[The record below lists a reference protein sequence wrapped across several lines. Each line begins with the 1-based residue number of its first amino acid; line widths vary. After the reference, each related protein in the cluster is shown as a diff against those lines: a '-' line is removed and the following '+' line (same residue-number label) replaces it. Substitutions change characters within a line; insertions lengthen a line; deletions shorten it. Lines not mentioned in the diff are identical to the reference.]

1 MTKQELRNK
10 YKFLRQELDDATID
24 DLSGACFSN
33 LFANFDLTNKL
44 VGIFLPIQAKK
55 EPNTFLLFTEF
66 LKEKTSYFAPKID
79 VGLDALNFYPIQNLD
94 YIALGP
100 YQIPEPLSE
109 EKIELNKLNIILIP
123 LFCFDSK
130 GNRVGYGKGY
140 YDRLLENSPQHLV
153 KIGISLFDEIEIIDD
168 VRDND
173 IPLDYAITPKK
184 MIQFAR
190 EKKSR

>member
-1 MTKQELRNK
+1 MTKQELRYK
-10 YKFLRQELDDATID
+10 YKFLRKELDDATID
-24 DLSGACFSN
+24 ELSRACFRI

-55 EPNTFLLFTEF
+55 EPNTFLLIAEL

-79 VGLDALNFYPIQNLD
+79 VGLDVLNFYPIQNLD
-94 YIALGP
+94 HIALGP

>member
-10 YKFLRQELDDATID
+10 YKILRQDLDDAVID
-24 DLSGACFSN
+24 HLSRACLGI
-33 LFANFDLTNKL
+33 LFTNFDLTNKF

-55 EPNTFLLFTEF
+55 EPNTFLLIAEL

-79 VGLDALNFYPIQNLD
+79 VGLDILNFYPIKNID
-94 YIALGP
+94 HIALGP

-109 EKIELNKLNIILIP
+109 DKIELNKLNIILIP

-140 YDRLLENSPQHLV
+140 YDRLLENAPQHLV

-173 IPLDYAITPKK
+173 IPLDYAITPNKL
-184 MIQFAR
+184 IQFTH
-190 EKKSR
+190 EKQSR

>member
-10 YKFLRQELDDATID
+10 YKILRQALDDATID
-24 DLSGACFSN
+24 DLSRACFGV
-33 LFANFDLTNKL
+33 LFANFDLTNKF
-44 VGIFLPIQAKK
+44 VGLFLPIQAKK
-55 EPNTFLLFTEF
+55 EPNMFLLFTEC

-79 VGLDALNFYPIQNLD
+79 VGSNIINFYSIQNLD
-94 YIALGP
+94 HITIGP

-140 YDRLLENSPQHLV
+140 YDRLLESAPQHLV

-168 VRDND
+168 VSDND
-173 IPLDYAITPKK
+173 IPLDYAITPNKL
-184 MIQFAR
+184 IQFAR

>member
-140 YDRLLENSPQHLV
+140 YDRLLENAPQHLV

-173 IPLDYAITPKK
+173 ILLDYAITPKK

>member
-10 YKFLRQELDDATID
+10 YKFLRQELDNATID
-24 DLSGACFSN
+24 DLSRACFSN

-140 YDRLLENSPQHLV
+140 YDRLLENAPQHLV

>member
-1 MTKQELRNK
+1 MTKQELRYK
-10 YKFLRQELDDATID
+10 YKFLRKELDDATID
-24 DLSGACFSN
+24 ELSRACFRI
-33 LFANFDLTNKL
+33 LFANFDLTNNL

-55 EPNTFLLFTEF
+55 EPNTFLLIAEL

-79 VGLDALNFYPIQNLD
+79 VGEDVLNFYPIRNLD
-94 YIALGP
+94 HIALGP

-140 YDRLLENSPQHLV
+140 YDRLLENAPQHLV

>member
-1 MTKQELRNK
+1 MTKQELRYK
-10 YKFLRQELDDATID
+10 YKFLRKELDDATID
-24 DLSGACFSN
+24 ELSRACFRI

-55 EPNTFLLFTEF
+55 EPNTFLLIAEL

-79 VGLDALNFYPIQNLD
+79 VGEDVLNFYPIRNLD
-94 YIALGP
+94 HIALGP

-140 YDRLLENSPQHLV
+140 YDRLLENAPQHLV